1 MSESGPANLSLE
13 EIVAKHLASNEVSLP
28 LFDRTAMRVQ
38 GMVQS
43 EDFDL
48 DEVGRLIQSDPA
60 LTGDLLRLSNSTFFG
75 GIEKVATVRDA
86 IMRLGMRQVVE
97 LLVLSGQRKLYR
109 LHDPGLHAFVE
120 RLWSHAVACGVGS
133 EWLAKKL
140 NVGEVRDHAFL
151 AGLLHD
157 VGKLLLLRV
166 LDELKA
172 EGALPFE
179 PSETLVQQLL
189 DGLHPEQGFALMSQW
204 NIPDA
209 YGEVVR
215 DHEKPEVDERNV
227 LLNIVRLVDKAC
239 NKMGVGLRGSEDV
252 SLASLP
258 EAQNLRVSDVL
269 LAELEIH
276 VEDSMELAR

>member
-1 MSESGPANLSLE
+1 MSEASPSGVSLE
-13 EIVAKHLASNEVSLP
+13 EVVAKHLASNEISLP
-28 LFDRTAMRVQ
+28 LFDRTAARVQ

-43 EDFDL
+43 EDFDV
-48 DEVGRLIQSDPA
+48 EEIGRLIQSDPA
-60 LTGDLLRLSNSTFFG
+60 LTGDLLRLSNSSFFG

-109 LHDPGLHAFVE
+109 LKDPALHDFVE
-120 RLWSHAVACGVGS
+120 RLWKHAVACGVGS
-133 EWLAKKL
+133 EWLARKL
-140 NVGEVRDHAFL
+140 ELREVREQAFL

-172 EGALPFE
+172 EVSLPFE

-189 DGLHPEQGFALMSQW
+189 DGLHPEQGYALMSQW

-209 YGEVVR
+209 YGVVVR

-239 NKMGVGLRGSEDV
+239 NKLGVGLRGVEDL
-252 SLASLP
+252 SLAAQP
-258 EAQNLRVSDVL
+258 EAQNLRISAVL

-276 VEDSMELAR
+276 IEDAMELAG

>member
-1 MSESGPANLSLE
+1 MSEASPSGVSLE
-13 EIVAKHLASNEVSLP
+13 EVVAKHLASNEISLP
-28 LFDRTAMRVQ
+28 LFDRTAARVQ

-43 EDFDL
+43 EDFDV
-48 DEVGRLIQSDPA
+48 EEIGRLIQSDPA
-60 LTGDLLRLSNSTFFG
+60 LTGDLLRLSNSSFFG

-109 LHDPGLHAFVE
+109 LQDPALHGFVE

-133 EWLAKKL
+133 EWLARKL
-140 NVGEVRDHAFL
+140 RIDAVREQAFL

-172 EGALPFE
+172 EVSLPFE

-189 DGLHPEQGFALMSQW
+189 DGLHPEQGYALMSQW

-209 YGEVVR
+209 YGVVVR

-239 NKMGVGLRGSEDV
+239 NKLGVGLRGVEDL
-252 SLASLP
+252 SLAAQP
-258 EAQNLRVSDVL
+258 EAQNLRISAVL

-276 VEDSMELAR
+276 IEDAMELAG

>member
-1 MSESGPANLSLE
+1 MSEAGPSNLSLE
-13 EIVAKHLASNEVSLP
+13 EIVAKHLASNEISLP
-28 LFDRTAMRVQ
+28 LFDQTATRVQ
-38 GMVQS
+38 QMVQS
-43 EDFDL
+43 GDYDVED
-48 DEVGRLIQSDPA
+48 VGRLIQSDPA
-60 LTGDLLRLSNSTFFG
+60 LTGDLLRMSNSTFFG

-109 LHDPGLHAFVE
+109 LRDPALHGFVE

-133 EWLAKKL
+133 EWLARKL
-140 NVGEVRDHAFL
+140 RIEGAREQAFL

-172 EGALPFE
+172 SGSLPFE

-204 NIPDA
+204 NIPDT

-227 LLNIVRLVDKAC
+227 LLNIVRLVDTAC
-239 NKMGVGLRGSEDV
+239 NKLGVGLREAEDV
-252 SLASLP
+252 GLASRP
-258 EAQNLRVSDVL
+258 EAQNLRVSPVL
-269 LAELEIH
+269 LAELEIAI
-276 VEDSMELAR
+276 EDAMELAR